1 MLHSCLRALFA
12 IALAVS
18 AWAIALP
25 ALAHP
30 GESAALVAGG
40 FHNCAR
46 LNDGTVRCWGDNFDG
61 QLGDGGSTDR
71 LTPVAVSGLANATAL
86 VAGHFHTCALLTDGT
101 VRCWGDNWYGQLGD
115 GSSTWR
121 LTPVAVRDRKS
132 VV

>member
-46 LNDGTVRCWGDNFDG
+46 LNDGTVRCWGDNDWG
-61 QLGDGGSTDR
+61 QVGDG
-71 LTPVAVSGLANATAL
+71 TPRFVPAPV
-86 VAGHFHTCALLTDGT
+86 V
-101 VRCWGDNWYGQLGD
+101 VRF
-115 GSSTWR
+115 
-121 LTPVAVRDRKS
+121 
-132 VV
+132 